1 MKKIFLLTLTALMA
15 AASSA
20 SAQGPKPPPP
30 LPMGPV
36 AFPAFAERTL
46 KSGAQVLVVENHEQP
61 VVSINIY
68 IRGAG
73 QTADTDGKA
82 GVAAAAA
89 TLLDAGTTTHTSK
102 QIAETIEGAGAN
114 LNTNA
119 GLDWA
124 TVSSTMLKND
134 VDLVLGVIADILVN
148 PTYPAD
154 EVETEKKRALTDL
167 QVALSRPATLAQ
179 RQFEARVFGTHP
191 YGRLMTTTALRAIT
205 RDDIVAFQKTN
216 YKPSNALIVV
226 AGDVNPADITAKLE
240 QHLASWTGTGPVRPT
255 YPTAPA
261 LGAREIVLVNKPGAV
276 QAAFRIGHTIVPA
289 THPDWA
295 ALTVAT
301 HVLGGGSKGWLFDNL
316 REKKGFTY
324 GAYAGASQRLDPGFF
339 QMQGDVRNEVADS
352 ALDLFIAL
360 AKKLQDQPVPADE
373 LDLAKSWITGNFP
386 LTIETPTQIAGQIAQ
401 SRLLGQPKDH
411 VQTWRQKIAAVTAAD
426 IQRVAKAHLNPDRAI
441 VIVSGDASILKPKLE
456 RIAKVTV
463 VDEDGKPVAATA
475 PAAPAPTGIDA
486 SSITPIT
493 LQYTVLAQGNPV
505 AEMTREITRATDKG
519 VDVVKSKGSMTGMQT
534 MNAELVFVAK
544 TFAPISANMNMQV
557 AGQEMTQILS
567 VSKGKISGMLKSPQE
582 TDPKMIDAAFA
593 EGTLLPGMDEFAIWL
608 TDWSKTKELKLNL
621 YNPASGTVV
630 PVTVKLSGE
639 SKQKVTAG
647 EFEVYELDMTTAQGA
662 MKGYVRKAAP
672 HILIKQEFVAA
683 PIVIELKSIQ

>member
-15 AASSA
+15 VATSA

-46 KSGAQVLVVENHEQP
+46 KNGAQVLVVENHEQP

-73 QTADTDGKA
+73 QTADPDGKA

-89 TLLDAGTTTHTSK
+89 TLLDAGTTTRTSK

-124 TVSSTMLKND
+124 TISSTMLKND
-134 VDLVLGVIADILVN
+134 VDLVLGIISDILLN
-148 PTYPAD
+148 ATYPAE
-154 EVETEKKRALTDL
+154 EVETERKRALTDL

-179 RQFEARVFGTHP
+179 RQFETRVFGAHP
-191 YGRLMTTTALRAIT
+191 YGRVLTTAALRSIT
-205 RDDIVAFQKTN
+205 RDDIAAFQKAN

-240 QHLASWTGTGPVRPT
+240 QHLSGWTGTGPVRPK
-255 YPTAPA
+255 YPAAPA

-301 HVLGGGSKGWLFDNL
+301 RVLGGGSKGWLFDNL

-324 GAYAGASQRLDPGFF
+324 GAYAAAAQRLDPGFF

-352 ALDLFIAL
+352 ALDLFITL
-360 AKKLQDQPVPADE
+360 AKQLQEKPVPAEDLE
-373 LDLAKSWITGNFP
+373 LAKSWIAGNFP

-401 SRLLGQPKDH
+401 SRLLGQPVDH

-426 IQRVAKAHLNPDRAI
+426 VQRVAKAHMNPDQAV
-441 VIVSGDASILKPKLE
+441 VIVSGDASILKPMLE
-456 RIAKVTV
+456 HVANVTV
-463 VDEDGKPVAATA
+463 VDEDGKPIAMSA
-475 PAAPAPTGIDA
+475 PAGPAPTGIDA
-486 SSITPIT
+486 SALQPMT
-493 LQYTVLAQGNPV
+493 LQYTVLAQGNPIG
-505 AEMTREITRATDKG
+505 ELTRTITRATEKG
-519 VDVVKSKGSMTGMQT
+519 IDVVKSKGSMSGMQT
-534 MNAELVFVAK
+534 MNADLVFEAK
-544 TFAPISANMNMQV
+544 TFAPISANMNMQA
-557 AGQEMTQILS
+557 AGQEMTQVLS
-567 VSKGKISGMLKSPQE
+567 VSGGKVTGTLKTPQAPE
-582 TDPKMIDAAFA
+582 PKTIDAAFV
-593 EGTLLPGMDEFAIWL
+593 EGTVLPGMDEFAIWL
-608 TDWSKTKELKLNL
+608 TDWSKTTELKINL
-621 YNPASGTVV
+621 FNPASGSVI
-630 PVTVKLSGE
+630 PVTVKLAGE
-639 SKQKVTAG
+639 GTQKVAAG

-683 PIVIELKSIQ
+683 PIVVELKSLN